1 MKLRLVL
8 APSFLFLTQAAAH
21 PEEFIR
27 GEVNSDAR
35 VNVTDPVF
43 IVMHLFLGGEPPSC
57 EDAADT
63 NDDGVI
69 DLSDAVYELAYLF
82 AGGPP
87 PPWPGPFRAGHDATP
102 ADAFHC
108 GDVPHEVPLTE
119 DEIFDR
125 LTRNAWIR
133 VDPSGFTT
141 FTSHAFQRS
150 GRYFFCQFSDIPEG
164 ADSGSWNFEKLSD
177 SGGHLLLGGKE
188 MLRFSLREDGS
199 LWIVTTRLEPGEYNA
214 GFSFECEYPPPDC
227 AGCTRSELPA
237 VAFPPLAETLAG
249 TRWLKAND
257 FNTFSE
263 PTGLEFPSPGR
274 FNADFRGGECSF
286 ASFWSL
292 SQDYFIFED
301 LDCDF
306 RLKGYPVPSY
316 RGRRVILEES
326 SLRFDDQEVYLR
338 EGVDITRGSVVLMV
352 GHRHGGNGYN
362 ASLTGSYDRPF
373 RRGSNRFHFRMLP
386 LRQLS
391 FPYGEMTF
399 TRQSLERT
407 QDGFTI
413 VGEPSILARVA
424 LPPVLPENGLE
435 FDVDLVAPDAAGDFS
450 FGVDLDGDF
459 WLFPRDFLATLP

>member
-1 MKLRLVL
+1 MTLEPGDSIDTRCFWREQAIKLRLVL
-8 APSFLFLTQAAAH
+8 VPSLFLLAQGPGH
-21 PEEFIR
+21 SSEFIR
-27 GEVNSDAR
+27 GEVNSDGR
-35 VNVTDPVF
+35 VNVADPVS
-43 IVMHLFLGGEPPSC
+43 IVMGLFPGGDPPGC

-63 NDDGVI
+63 NDDGVVE
-69 DLSDAVYELAYLF
+69 LSDAVYELMFLF
-82 AGGPP
+82 AFP
-87 PPWPGPFRAGHDATP
+87 
-102 ADAFHC
+102 C
-108 GDVPHEVPLTE
+108 GDAPHETPLAE

-141 FTSHAFQRS
+141 FTSYAFQKS

-164 ADSGSWNFEKLSD
+164 ADAGLWNFEKLSD
-177 SGGHLLLGGKE
+177 SGGHLFLDGKE

-214 GFSFECEYPPPDC
+214 GFSFECESPPPDC

-237 VAFPPLAETLAG
+237 VALPPIAETLAG

-274 FNADFRGGECSF
+274 FNAIFRGGECSF

-292 SQDYFIFED
+292 SQDYFVFED

-326 SLRFDDQEVYLR
+326 SLRFDDQEVYLH
-338 EGVDITRGSVVLMV
+338 EGSDMTRGSVVLMV
-352 GHRHGGNGYN
+352 YHAHGGNGYN

-373 RRGSNRFHFRMLP
+373 RRGSNSFHFRMLP
-386 LRQLS
+386 LQLLS
-391 FPYGEMTF
+391 FPYGEITF
-399 TRQSLERT
+399 TRRSLERT
-407 QDGFTI
+407 QDGFTF

-424 LPPVLPENGLE
+424 LPPVLPGSGFE

-450 FGVDLDGDF
+450 FEADLDGEF
-459 WLFPRDFLATLP
+459 RLFPGDFLATFP